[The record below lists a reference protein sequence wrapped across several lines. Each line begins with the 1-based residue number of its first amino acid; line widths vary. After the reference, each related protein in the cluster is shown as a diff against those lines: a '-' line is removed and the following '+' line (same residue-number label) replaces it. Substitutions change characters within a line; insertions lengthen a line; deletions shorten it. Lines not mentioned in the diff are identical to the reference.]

1 MRVYYYYRRSV
12 ILLTD
17 LARVELSLARYDVI
31 GVKTVSSLADLF
43 TVAKRSVIGAPLR
56 DVHIR
61 KRNFFGKMLSRRSA
75 QDKRICVREINKF
88 QKKELEK
95 SQENNRKGEQRWN
108 KCRTR

>member
-1 MRVYYYYRRSV
+1 MRVYYHYRRSV

-17 LARVELSLARYDVI
+17 LARVELSLARYDAI

-56 DVHIR
+56 DVYIR
-61 KRNFFGKMLSRRSA
+61 ERNFFGIILSRRSA

-108 KCRTR
+108 KCRRR